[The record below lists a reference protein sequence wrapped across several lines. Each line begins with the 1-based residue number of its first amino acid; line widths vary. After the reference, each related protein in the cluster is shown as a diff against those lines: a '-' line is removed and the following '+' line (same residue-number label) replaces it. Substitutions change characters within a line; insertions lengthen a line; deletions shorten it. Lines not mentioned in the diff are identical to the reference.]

1 MKKNSLLDPNNSKS
15 LNQKFREKRFA
26 FFKTQLQKIHSG
38 KPIEILDIG
47 GTESYWERMNF
58 TENDS
63 VNITLLNLTTAPV
76 KYKNF
81 SSIKGD
87 ACDLSDFEDK
97 KYDIVFSNSVIE
109 HLFSYENQVKM
120 ANEVRRVGKYYY
132 IQTPN
137 FYFPLEPHWLFPFFQ
152 FLPFNTRVHLTKN
165 FNLGHYKKSV
175 TKEAAIR
182 RVSEVHLLTEKEM
195 KKLFP
200 EGKVYRENLLGLVK
214 SVAMYH
220 FPDAL

>member
-76 KYKNF
+76 KYKKF